1 MPSTD
6 SASPSHPFGR
16 QSPLLRWFIPLVGVA
31 LLAIGMGYWL
41 TRPQPAYAIPRTLR
55 YSFTLTNT
63 TPRLLR
69 QTDFWVY
76 APVKQTST
84 QQTIRLTTSLPHTL
98 IADLA
103 GNQILHFVIPVL
115 PPNGSKVIGVAAEL
129 RLSDK
134 PNPMPVMDLKSFLA
148 PEPYIESDHELIQA
162 RAQALR
168 APDPLTTSRQI
179 YQWVADNIE
188 YAGYIQEQ
196 RGVLYALQH
205 RKGDCTEYADLF
217 VALARASGIPAR
229 TVSGYVHGESAVL
242 KARDYHDWAEFYHD
256 GRWYVADPQKRA
268 FMAKSSHYLA
278 VRIGTTGHSEP
289 WNKARQFFATMKG
302 VTVNMD

>member
-1 MPSTD
+1 MSPTNPAAAPNRPPWRHRFPIRWLVPLAGLMLV
-6 SASPSHPFGR
+6 ASGT
-16 QSPLLRWFIPLVGVA
+16 
-31 LLAIGMGYWL
+31 GYWL
-41 TRPQPAYAIPRTLR
+41 VRPQPAYAIPRTLR
-55 YSFTLTNT
+55 YSFTVTNT
-63 TPRLLR
+63 TPRLLK

-84 QQTIRLTTSLPHTL
+84 QQTVDLTTSLPHTL

-103 GNQILHFVIPVL
+103 GNQILHFVIPML
-115 PPNGSKVIGVAAEL
+115 PPNGSKVIGVAADL

-134 PNPMPVMDLKSFLA
+134 LNPMPVMDLKSFLA
-148 PEPYIESDHELIQA
+148 PEPYIESDHELIRA

-188 YAGYIQEQ
+188 YAGYVQEQ
-196 RGVLYALQH
+196 RGALYALQH

-229 TVSGYVHGESAVL
+229 AVSGYVHADNAVL

-256 GRWYVADPQKRA
+256 SRWYMADPQKRA
-268 FMAKSSHYLA
+268 FMAKSNQYLA
-278 VRIGTTGHSEP
+278 MRIGAAGNPAP
-289 WNKARQFFATMKG
+289 WGSAHQYAYSAEGIAVKM
-302 VTVNMD
+302 